1 MTRLRHVRW
10 PTVAVATLLLGAGLS
25 GPAQAQN
32 AVITGTVTATTGQP
46 LPNANVFITEMSIS
60 VATNAQGAYTITI
73 PAARV
78 AGQAATLRVRI
89 FGYTPGARPIRIE
102 AGPQRAD
109 FALRQDVNRLAAV
122 VVTGVTGATE
132 TRKVGFAVAQ
142 VTAAEMPVPASN
154 PLQQLQGKVPGA
166 NIVSATGR
174 PGASPSIILRGPKSI
189 NASGRNQGPLI
200 VVDGVVIEGTL
211 ADLNP
216 QDIESV
222 EVIRGAA
229 GSSLYGSRAGSGVIS
244 ITTKSGRNGEEG
256 TRFNVRS
263 EYGMSDIE
271 RQFPLAER
279 HAFLMDET
287 KTRFCAQPFG
297 STTPT
302 TFTPYCGLT
311 VDVLEEALRINEN
324 SGEQVLPPVTFLNDA
339 GISRAPP
346 KGLLRG
352 LFQVDR
358 WPRMFDPVAQ
368 MVTAGKF
375 VSNTIDMSG
384 RSSAT
389 SYFVSGSQF
398 WQEGA
403 IRYLSGFR
411 RNSVRVNVDQNIGSD
426 WTVSAR
432 TYYARSTSDGGNQ
445 ENQGRGFFSLTR
457 TPVGVDI
464 LRTDKFGRL
473 LVRSNPFN
481 QGDQNYNPAY
491 SFQNERRNDQA
502 DRFIGNVSAR
512 YTPLKWLD
520 FDGNVA
526 YDRRNRSLFFL
537 RDRGYRS
544 SGTVNPSITQGRTD
558 RASGYEQSYNGNLN
572 ATVRRTWAGVATRIT
587 AGYDYSQADVLG
599 DTLKGEALAVPG
611 LTSADAA
618 TASFVIGSTES
629 STRLIGMRAGA
640 AAEYRDR
647 YILDGVVRR
656 DGSSLFGS
664 ANRWANYGRVSAA
677 YRPSQEEWWIL
688 PQLNELKLRASY
700 GSAGGRPSF
709 AAQYETFTIGQG
721 GVLSPLTL
729 GNKNLRPETTYE
741 TELGI
746 DAEAFNRFGLQATWA
761 HGITKDQIL
770 PVPAP
775 AASGFQ
781 TQWRNAGTLE
791 NKTWELSINIPLLQR
806 RNLNWSTRLNYDRTR
821 TKITRLDVPPFFGG
835 TTLQATEQIFRFA
848 TGERYANFYGRKF
861 LTSCGELPG
870 AFPAQCG
877 PGQAF
882 QANNEGYIVWVGQGN
897 TPGDGITKNLW
908 SSVLPSAQAPWGVA
922 SSWGMPM
929 ILRDSTGTGRQV
941 PLGNALPDYR
951 IGVSQTLNWRRLF
964 LYGQLDGAFG
974 QYVWNQGR
982 HWSLGDFMDREQD
995 QDGATIETAKPI
1007 GYYWRAPAPDN
1018 GAGVGGFYDF
1028 LGVNNRTLEKSSYA
1042 KVREVTLA
1050 YNVGPVRGTGD
1061 WTVSVIG
1068 RNLYTFTDYTGFDPE
1083 VGITNINN
1091 NNANNIAG
1099 SGAINA
1105 TDTFQFPNTRTFT
1118 VSLSTRF

>member
-1 MTRLRHVRW
+1 MNSLLHARW
-10 PTVAVATLLLGAGLS
+10 PTVAVATLLLGAGLA
-25 GPAQAQN
+25 GTAQAQN
-32 AVITGTVTATTGQP
+32 AVITGTVTANTGEP
-46 LPNANVFITEMSIS
+46 LAQANVFITEMGIS
-60 VATNAQGAYTITI
+60 VGTNAQGAYTITI

-78 AGQAATLRVRI
+78 AGQMVNLRARI
-89 FGYTPGARPIRIE
+89 FGYAPAVRPVRVT
-102 AGPQRAD
+102 AGSQQVN
-109 FALRQDVNRLAAV
+109 FELRQDVNRLAAV

-142 VTAAEMPVPASN
+142 VTEAEMPVPASN

-174 PGASPSIILRGPKSI
+174 PGTSPSIILRGPKSI
-189 NASGRNQGPLI
+189 NASGRGQGPLI
-200 VVDGVVIEGTL
+200 VVDGVVIQGTL

-222 EVIRGAA
+222 EVVRGAA

-244 ITTKSGRNGEEG
+244 ITTKSGRNASEG
-256 TRFNVRS
+256 MRFNVRS
-263 EYGMSDIE
+263 EYGISDIE
-271 RQFPLAER
+271 REFPLAQR
-279 HAFLMDET
+279 HFFLMDET

-302 TFTPYCGLT
+302 TLTPLCGLT

-339 GISRAPP
+339 GISRTPP
-346 KGLLRG
+346 KGLLRN

-358 WPRMFDPVAQ
+358 WPRVFDPVDQ
-368 MVTAGKF
+368 MVTSGQF
-375 VSNTIDMSG
+375 VSNTVDMSG
-384 RSSAT
+384 RSSGT
-389 SYFVSGSQF
+389 SYFLSGAQF
-398 WQEGA
+398 WQQGA
-403 IRYLSGFR
+403 IRYLNGFR
-411 RNSVRVNVDQNIGSD
+411 RNSVRVNVDQNIGTD

-473 LVRSNPFN
+473 LVRSNPLN

-491 SFQNERRNDQA
+491 SFQNEKRSDQA
-502 DRFIGNVSAR
+502 DRFIGNLSAR
-512 YTPLKWLD
+512 YTPLTWLD
-520 FDGNVA
+520 LDGNLA
-526 YDRRNRSLFFL
+526 YDRRNRSLFFI

-544 SGTVNPSITQGRTD
+544 SGTVNPAITQGRTD
-558 RASGYEQSYNGNLN
+558 RASGYEQSYNASLN
-572 ATVRRTWAGVATRIT
+572 ATARRTWAGIGTRFT
-587 AGYDYSQADVLG
+587 AGYDYHQQDVLG

-618 TASFVIGSTES
+618 TASLVIGSSES
-629 STRLIGMRAGA
+629 STRLIGFRAGA
-640 AAEYRDR
+640 AAEYRER
-647 YILDGVVRR
+647 YILDGVIRR

-677 YRPSQEEWWIL
+677 WRASQEEWWIL
-688 PQLNELKLRASY
+688 PQVNEFKLRASY
-700 GSAGGRPSF
+700 GTAGGRPSF
-709 AAQYETFTIGQG
+709 AAQYETFTIGTG

-746 DAEAFNRFGLQATWA
+746 DAEAFNRIGLQVTWA

-781 TQWRNAGTLE
+781 TQWRNAGTLD
-791 NKTWELSINIPLLQR
+791 NKTWELSLNVPIIQR
-806 RNLNWSTRLNYDRTR
+806 RNLNWSTRVNYDRTR
-821 TKITRLDVPPFFGG
+821 TFITKLDVPPFFGG

-848 TGERYANFYGRKF
+848 AGERYATFYGRKF
-861 LTSCGELPG
+861 LTSCGELPS
-870 AFPAQCG
+870 AFQAQCG
-877 PGQAF
+877 TGQAF
-882 QANNEGYIVWVGQGN
+882 QRNNEGYIVWVGQGN
-897 TPGDGITKNLW
+897 TPGDGIAKNLW
-908 SSVLPSAQAPWGVA
+908 NAVLPAAQAPWGVA
-922 SSWGMPM
+922 ASWGMPI
-929 ILRDSTGTGRQV
+929 ILRDANGTGQPV

-951 IGVSQTLNWRRLF
+951 LGVSQTLNWQRLF
-964 LYGQLDGAFG
+964 VYAQLDGAFG

-995 QDGATIETAKPI
+995 QDGATLETAKPL
-1007 GYYWRAPAPDN
+1007 GYYWRATLPDD
-1018 GAGVGGFYDF
+1018 GRGLGGFYDF
-1028 LGVNNRTLEKSSYA
+1028 LGVNNRTLEKASYA
-1042 KVREVTLA
+1042 KVREVTVA

-1061 WTVSVIG
+1061 WTISLIG

-1083 VGITNINN
+1083 VGATNINA
-1091 NNANNIAG
+1091 NNANNITG